1 VVTSKQRIGINT
13 YPFFITIL
21 FGSLNIIYYISILN
35 IKINI
40 NDMENIEVGKRYK
53 SKVNS
58 IAVGCEYEVVK
69 KNKTTCWVKLWEDG
83 TPTKTIYKNIRYSIL
98 CN

>member
-1 VVTSKQRIGINT
+1 
-13 YPFFITIL
+13 
-21 FGSLNIIYYISILN
+21 
-35 IKINI
+35 
-40 NDMENIEVGKRYK
+40 MENIEVGKRYK

-98 CN
+98 CNKDVMTVFIYGISMAKL

>member
-1 VVTSKQRIGINT
+1 
-13 YPFFITIL
+13 
-21 FGSLNIIYYISILN
+21 
-35 IKINI
+35 
-40 NDMENIEVGKRYK
+40 MENIEVGKRYK

-58 IAVGCEYEVVK
+58 IAVGLFTYYYLCEYEVVK

>member
-1 VVTSKQRIGINT
+1 
-13 YPFFITIL
+13 
-21 FGSLNIIYYISILN
+21 
-35 IKINI
+35 
-40 NDMENIEVGKRYK
+40 MENIEVGKRYK

-83 TPTKTIYKNIRYSIL
+83 APTKTIYKNIRYSIL
-98 CN
+98 CNKDVMTVFIYGISMAKL

>member
-1 VVTSKQRIGINT
+1 MAKQN
-13 YPFFITIL
+13 
-21 FGSLNIIYYISILN
+21 N
-35 IKINI
+35 
-40 NDMENIEVGKRYK
+40 MENIEIGKRYK

-58 IAVGCEYEVVK
+58 IAFGCEYEVVK

-83 TPTKTIYKNIRYSIL
+83 TPTKTIYKNVRYSIL